1 LLVPALA
8 RDIPWPD
15 TACLGRARCERSCWW
30 CSSSAAAAT
39 AWPSGAWP
47 RASGLDDPDCEEVE
61 LTECC
66 VGVYDPTADID
77 ARASCDVLTDVV
89 PSGEVVA
96 ACEAALA
103 EPDCFPADQGGGAR
117 RPGACDWADPLP
129 D

>member
-1 LLVPALA
+1 MRTILLVVLVVGCGGDSVAERRVA
-8 RDIPWPD
+8 
-15 TACLGRARCERSCWW
+15 ACERYAAARCQADASC
-30 CSSSAAAAT
+30 
-39 AWPSGAWP
+39 
-47 RASGLDDPDCEEVE
+47 GLDDPDCEEVE